1 MAIEGALQ
9 DVSLADICQLLG
21 MGRKTGCLSIT
32 DRSNFGYIYFQK
44 GRVIYAS
51 VLNRRDR
58 LGELLVRNHVITRKD
73 LSSAMET
80 QSRDKSKRLGE
91 ILVEMGALTH
101 EDLRRYIQM
110 QVEEAVYHLFTWAQ
124 GSFHFDTDQM
134 PDEDGLLL
142 VDIPPEALLMEGAR
156 RVDEWS
162 LVEKKIPSFDI
173 VFQVDHDPTT
183 SVSEAEVELTPHQ
196 KKILPFVDG
205 VRTVHEIM
213 NEAGLVEFDTGK
225 ALYGLIQAGF
235 VSRTG
240 ERTTEEETG
249 GDEALQQ
256 HLNVGIAF
264 YRSGMLED
272 AHREFEEALDADP
285 RQARANFMMGL
296 IAFRRGRLEKAL
308 QHFGSMPPGYAESYA
323 VHRNTALALEALGRY
338 DDALQ
343 ALDAAGVARPR
354 DHEVYLARGIVH
366 FKAQKVDKALDAF
379 RRYRTYPGLKVP
391 AEQYYAYTVLAAAV
405 AGDLEFAV
413 GVGQE
418 GMSHYPKSGSILVN
432 TGAVLER
439 RGDVE
444 AAAALYKRA
453 VAVQPPPPQAHK
465 NLGDQAYAH
474 GDLEDARM
482 QYEKAVKLSPRLGD
496 DVYLRLGTMAYK
508 DNDRDVALLL
518 WRRALDLNPHNE
530 AVRSNLEMLQAE

>member
-9 DVSLADICQLLG
+9 DVNLADICQLLG

-32 DRSNFGYIYFQK
+32 DRSNFGYVYFQK

-58 LGELLVRNHVITRKD
+58 LGELLVRNHVITRQD
-73 LSSAMET
+73 LSSAMEL
-80 QSRDKSKRLGE
+80 QSANKGKRLGG
-91 ILVEMGALTH
+91 ILVEMGAL
-101 EDLRRYIQM
+101 EKEELREYIQM
-110 QVEEAVYHLFTWAQ
+110 QVEEAVYHLFTWTH

-134 PDEDGLLL
+134 PDEEGLLL

-173 VFQVDHDPTT
+173 VFQVDQDPTD
-183 SVSEAEVELTPHQ
+183 AEGDLELTREQ
-196 KKILPFVDG
+196 KKILPFIDG
-205 VRTVHEIM
+205 VRAVHEIM
-213 NEAGLVEFDTGK
+213 NEAGLVEFETGM

-235 VSRTG
+235 VSRSG

-264 YRSGMLED
+264 YRSGMLDDAQRAFED
-272 AHREFEEALDADP
+272 ALEADP
-285 RQARANFMMGL
+285 HQARANFMMGL
-296 IAFRRGRLEKAL
+296 IAFRRGRLEEAL
-308 QHFGSMPPGYAESYA
+308 QHLGSMSPGYAESYA

-338 DDALQ
+338 DEALQ
-343 ALDAAGVARPR
+343 ALESAQSARPK
-354 DHEVYLARGIVH
+354 DHEVYLARAIIH
-366 FKAQKVDKALDAF
+366 FKAGQVDKAMESF

-391 AEQYYAYTVLAAAV
+391 AEQYYAYAVLAAAV
-405 AGDLEFAV
+405 AGDLELAV
-413 GVGQE
+413 GMGQE
-418 GMSHYPKSGSILVN
+418 GMSHYPESGAILVN
-432 TGAVLER
+432 TGVALER
-439 RGDVE
+439 RGEVE
-444 AAAALYKRA
+444 SAAALYKRA
-453 VAVQPPPPQAHK
+453 ATVNSPPPQAHK

-474 GDLEDARM
+474 GNMETARIH
-482 QYEKAVKLSPRLGD
+482 YEKAVKLSPRLGD

-518 WRRALDLNPHNE
+518 WRRALDLNPSND
-530 AVRSNLEMLQAE
+530 AVRSNLEMLQTE